1 MLIRDGWQI
10 IRDDTFNVI
19 HIFKMDGSS
28 EMCSA
33 EEMNMDKKESENSEE
48 NTDHEDILA
57 GFKTFEEFREV
68 G

>member
-1 MLIRDGWQI
+1 MPIRDGWQI
-10 IRDDTFNVI
+10 ICGETYNFN

-28 EMCSA
+28 GVLCVK
-33 EEMNMDKKESENSEE
+33 EMNTDKKESENSEE
-48 NTDHEDILA
+48 NTSDEDILP